1 MQDEIV
7 LISVPTTSLRHLQE
21 QSAYDG
27 TLRALK
33 DFFGESAPRQT
44 AHRPDQASP
53 THAEKRAISNTQ
65 KERA

>member
-7 LISVPTTSLRHLQE
+7 LISIPTTTLRNIHE
-21 QSAYDG
+21 ECAYKG
-27 TLRALK
+27 TLRALN

-65 KERA
+65 SKNA